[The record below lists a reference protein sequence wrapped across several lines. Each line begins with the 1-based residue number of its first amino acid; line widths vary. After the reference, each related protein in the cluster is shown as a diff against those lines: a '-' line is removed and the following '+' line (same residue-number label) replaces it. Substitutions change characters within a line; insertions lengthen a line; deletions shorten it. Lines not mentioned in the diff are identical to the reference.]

1 MMARIDW
8 LRDVGTGFGQAVL
21 AIALEIWVNLEV
33 KRRMGRM
40 DWADGGE
47 RNGWEGCRGR
57 TGLNGGMGRIDWL
70 KMKKKSFI

>member
-1 MMARIDW
+1 MGRIDW
-8 LRDVGTGFGQAVL
+8 LRGVDTALGKVVL

-47 RNGWEGCRGR
+47 RNGRERYRGR
-57 TGLNGGMGRIDWL
+57 RGRG
-70 KMKKKSFI
+70 F

>member
-8 LRDVGTGFGQAVL
+8 LRDVGTGLGKDVL

-40 DWADGGE
+40 DWTGWASVTDGKDMEGE
-47 RNGWEGCRGR
+47 RKGRAGLVRINWGESVCRC
-57 TGLNGGMGRIDWL
+57 L
-70 KMKKKSFI
+70 